1 MKEYP
6 KHRNITIRQ
15 VDNGF
20 IVEAHGKHYT
30 ELVFNTYSEASKKVG
45 KMFAEKTIKKCYDSY
60 NSCDSCEEK
69 VPCMPCEY

>member
-15 VDNGF
+15 AANGF

-30 ELVFNTYSEASKKVG
+30 ELVFNTYLGASKKVG
-45 KMFAEKTIKKCYDSY
+45 EMFTEKTTKRCYDS
-60 NSCDSCEEK
+60 CEAE
-69 VPCMPCEY
+69 VPCTPCVY